1 MKTSTVL
8 ALVAATAA
16 AFTTGASAQDGA
28 FTNEDKALWIDHHN
42 YFRMAALPWS
52 AANMLK
58 MKWSDDLA
66 TAAINEAKTCAAV
79 TAAGINVH
87 THAATD
93 TKSVVNSAF
102 QEWAVVA
109 ALKVLPTLTAPKDG
123 EAVGT
128 GMYNSYSQIVWSSTN
143 QVGCGYATCGTGKSV
158 VCKYAPAGN
167 GPNEPWFIH
176 NTPNSQCP
184 AGTQGDGGLCIVP
197 GDAGNNDIAPIP
209 AGAHA
214 YETFATFMSNELKA
228 LKGEVVNVGSGSS
241 AADGGPM
248 TGTSESTNPNAA
260 NATTTNEENVPAKSV
275 SFGSLTDGSDGTP
288 GVVRPSSGSGST
300 FFNEVTT
307 PETAVGGAGASTAA
321 TSADEA
327 VAAASPSKKGS
338 EESGTVTGANNKSS
352 EEDSEGGGITPAGW
366 AGVIVVGCVMVAG
379 IAVFT
384 SYRKNQRRQREIMQ
398 NGGIHIL

>member
-8 ALVAATAA
+8 ALTAA
-16 AFTTGASAQDGA
+16 VFAASASAQDGA
-28 FTNEDKALWIDHHN
+28 FTNEDKALWIDRHN

-66 TAAINEAKTCAAV
+66 TAAINEAKACSAA
-79 TAAGINVH
+79 TGSGINVH
-87 THAATD
+87 TQAATD
-93 TKSVVNSAF
+93 TKSVVDSAF

-109 ALKVLPTLTAPKDG
+109 ALKVLSSLTAPKDG

-128 GMYNSYSQIVWSSTN
+128 GVYNSYSQIVWSSTS

-158 VCKYAPAGN
+158 VCKYAPVGN
-167 GPNEPWFIH
+167 GANEPWYIH

-184 AGTQGDGGLCIVP
+184 AGTQGDAGLCIVP

-228 LKGEVVNVGSGSS
+228 LKGEIVNVGSGSS
-241 AADGGPM
+241 MADGGPM
-248 TGTSESTNPNAA
+248 TGTNASTNPNAA
-260 NATTTNEENVPAKSV
+260 NTTNEENATAKSIG
-275 SFGSLTDGSDGTP
+275 FGSLTDGSDGAP

-300 FFNEVTT
+300 FSNEVTT
-307 PETAVGGAGASTAA
+307 PEPAAGGAGASTAA

-327 VAAASPSKKGS
+327 VAAASPSKKS
-338 EESGTVTGANNKSS
+338 AKESGTVTGANNKSS
-352 EEDSEGGGITPAGW
+352 GEDSEGGGITPAGW